1 MSEAYHNDPW
11 SSGGRAG
18 RWNHDGVRMIY
29 LASTPSLAMLE
40 YLTIKGSVVGQNN
53 WYMITFEI
61 MDEHIIDD
69 LEAESLP
76 DEWNLIPHPFSTR
89 QFGSGWVKDI
99 DSTFLRVPSARIPIE
114 FYSKEHNL
122 LVNANHSELKT
133 LMRVISET
141 SFSYSLG
148 MKGTPA

>member
-1 MSEAYHNDPW
+1 MSEAYHHDPW

-40 YLTIKGSVVGQNN
+40 YITIKGNVVGKNN

-61 MDEHIIDD
+61 IEERLFDE

-89 QFGSGWVKDI
+89 QLGSGWIKDS
-99 DSTFLRVPSARIPIE
+99 DSIFLKVPSARIPLE
-114 FYSKEHNL
+114 YYNAEHNL
-122 LVNANHSELKT
+122 LVNVGHSDLKSA
-133 LMRVISET
+133 LRFRNET
-141 SFSYSLG
+141 YFSYRLG
-148 MKGTPA
+148 T